1 VTSRPHT
8 CWKRKGLPIAG
19 SLLVVAG
26 AGFVIY
32 QGQKPASSP
41 NASSFSY
48 LTPDLQDPAI
58 SFDTLRYTAD
68 TGGNE
73 NTRAQSIVWLDQQTR
88 TMQPLSPRQEAWM
101 LDMLT
106 AGGHPEW
113 PKDFKF
119 WVFNSAFNTLHLGP
133 RQADLSKLLANLAV
147 HDPEKTMR
155 LYALQHLEVQRT
167 NGRLTGALADEI
179 RSMLL
184 RMVAAPN
191 SEEAGLALRFLAEW
205 DGLNAPAQSDI
216 INQSLRIAADNSRS
230 VDIRVTAI
238 HASGSAALDLARTM
252 ASDAT
257 QPVLVRKAAIALI
270 GNHGGESDMANLQK
284 LSAESS
290 RLAQAADPATQ
301 AIRHRLSNTDVPALI
316 PF

>member
-1 VTSRPHT
+1 MTSRPHT
-8 CWKRKGLPIAG
+8 CWKRKGLPIVGCLFLAAG
-19 SLLVVAG
+19 V
-26 AGFVIY
+26 GFVIY

-41 NASSFSY
+41 DAPSSSY
-48 LTPDLQDPAI
+48 LTPDLRDPAI

-73 NTRAQSIVWLDQQTR
+73 NTRAHAIVWLDQQSR

-106 AGGHPEW
+106 AGGHAQW
-113 PKDFKF
+113 DKDYKF

-133 RQADLSKLLANLAV
+133 RQADLTKLLAHLAV

-155 LYALQHLEVQRT
+155 LYALQHLEVQRS
-167 NGRLTGALADEI
+167 NGRLTGALAGEI

-184 RMVAAPN
+184 RMVAAPA

-205 DGLNAPAQSDI
+205 DGANAPAQSDVI
-216 INQSLRIAADNSRS
+216 HQSLRLAADASRS

-238 HASGSAALDLARTM
+238 HTSGSAALDLARSM
-252 ASDAT
+252 ARDAT
-257 QPVLVRKAAIALI
+257 QPVLLRKASIALI
-270 GNHGGESDMANLQK
+270 GNHGGESDMAGLHK

-290 RLAQAADPATQ
+290 RLAQAADPAAQ
-301 AIRHRLSNTDVPALI
+301 AIHHRISHPNAPALI